1 MFERITRTRAGSRAL
16 VLALAVATSALAFA
30 QDWRYNDHDRDSD
43 RNDQDYDRDPGRHDR
58 DYDRDLVHVARQFGF
73 QDGASAGRE
82 DWYKRKPMNPY
93 PRGKYAHEDRGYH
106 HGYGDKQSYEAE
118 YARAYR
124 EGYER
129 AYR

>member
-1 MFERITRTRAGSRAL
+1 MLKPIKGKSTRMSAV
-16 VLALAVATSALAFA
+16 VLALAIGTSPLAFA
-30 QDWRYNDHDRDSD
+30 QDWRYNDHDRDGY
-43 RNDQDYDRDPGRHDR
+43 RYDRDGDRYDHDDDR
-58 DYDRDLVHVARQFGF
+58 DRMRVARHFGF
-73 QDGASAGRE
+73 QDGISVGRE
-82 DWYKRKPMNPY
+82 DRYQRKPQNPY

-106 HGYGDKQSYEAE
+106 HEYGDKYGYKAE